1 MKFLKQF
8 LILLIIPLFIG
19 CGGKEIEEIVI
30 NETDIESQ
38 MIEAYEKGLTALE
51 EGDVL
56 FAAKNFNAVENLYP
70 QSIWAPRSVLMAAYS
85 FYSQDYYGD
94 AISELKR
101 FVKNY
106 PTNEDLVYAYFL
118 LGTCYYELIID
129 EKKDLSALLNS
140 KKYFNLV
147 IDQYSNTDF
156 ALDAKFKL
164 LLINNILAS
173 KEIYIGK
180 YYLQKEKW
188 IPAIN
193 RFKNVVDN
201 YDETE
206 FVMEALHRL
215 VEVHYLIGLE
225 KEAEKYANLLG
236 YNYQSS
242 DWYKQSYKI
251 FDKNYEPV
259 FNEIK
264 KEKKKGNFIIRKFKE
279 LFQNER

>member
-1 MKFLKQF
+1 MKFFKQYLVF
-8 LILLIIPLFIG
+8 LLIPLIIS
-19 CGGKEIEEIVI
+19 CGGKDVQEVI
-30 NETDIESQ
+30 ISEKDIESQ
-38 MIEAYEKGLTALE
+38 MIEAYQKGITALE

-70 QSIWAPRSVLMAAYS
+70 QSIWAPRSILMAAYS

-101 FVKNY
+101 FIKIY

-118 LGTCYYELIID
+118 LATCYYELIVD
-129 EKKDLSALLNS
+129 EKKDLSPLLNS
-140 KKYFNLV
+140 KKYFKIV
-147 IDQYSNTDF
+147 IEKYSNTDF
-156 ALDAKFKL
+156 ASDAKFKI
-164 LLINNILAS
+164 LLIDNILAS

-180 YYLQKEKW
+180 YYIQKEKW

-193 RFKNVVDN
+193 RFKFVVNN
-201 YDETE
+201 YEETE

-225 KEAEKYANLLG
+225 NEAKKYANLLG

-251 FDKNYEPV
+251 FNKNYEPD

-264 KEKKKGNFIIRKFKE
+264 KEKKEGNFIIKKFKN
-279 LFQNER
+279 LFRNE